1 MIRCVFGKMQKLL
14 SLIGSLIQSLPNALK
29 GGESWF
35 LVIDEGIV
43 AQEDFANLQK
53 QLEQRRDQAIRR
65 DGFNRC
71 YESQCF
77 VSSDRLTF
85 SEIWITLSP
94 ISIFKFLRYALGDVV

>member
-1 MIRCVFGKMQKLL
+1 MQKSL
-14 SLIGSLIQSLPNALK
+14 SLISSWILWLANALK

-43 AQEDFANLQK
+43 AQEYFANQQK

-65 DGFNRC
+65 DRFNRC

-94 ISIFKFLRYALGDVV
+94 ISIFNFIRYALSDVV

>member
-1 MIRCVFGKMQKLL
+1 MSSFFQWLAT
-14 SLIGSLIQSLPNALK
+14 ALK

-35 LVIDEGIV
+35 LVIDEVIV
-43 AQEDFANLQK
+43 AQEDFANQQK

-77 VSSDRLTF
+77 VSSNRLTF
-85 SEIWITLSP
+85 NEIWMTLSP
-94 ISIFKFLRYALGDVV
+94 ISVFKFLRYALSDVV